1 MKAIVKYFFKA
12 FLRNFYCFSFT
23 AFISVQEWCKWL
35 NAEIMKAPDEDDADA
50 NGNDNADNHMNR
62 VFLYRLP
69 WIKADKV
76 AFSHAEVAGWPQ
88 Q

>member
-1 MKAIVKYFFKA
+1 
-12 FLRNFYCFSFT
+12 
-23 AFISVQEWCKWL
+23 
-35 NAEIMKAPDEDDADA
+35 MKAPDEDDADA

-76 AFSHAEVAGWPQ
+76 AFYHAEVAGWPQ